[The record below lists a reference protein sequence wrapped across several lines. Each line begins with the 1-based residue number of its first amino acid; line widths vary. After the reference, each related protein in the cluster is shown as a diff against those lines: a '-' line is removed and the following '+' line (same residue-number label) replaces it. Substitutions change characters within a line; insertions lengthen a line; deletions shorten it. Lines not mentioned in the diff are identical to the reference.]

1 MLDPVRERF
10 VQEYVSHGNAS
21 EAYRTANPKAKNWKP
36 ETLHPK
42 ASRMLAEDKVRARL
56 AELQAKVA
64 EKHEIT
70 VDSLVQELEE
80 ARTAA
85 MKNPRGISAAVSA
98 TMGKAKLLG
107 LVVDKA
113 EHSGPNGA
121 PIVPVLNVSV
131 GRDQSKSAS

>member
-21 EAYRTANPKAKNWKP
+21 EALRKAKPHAKKWKP
-36 ETLHPK
+36 DVVHAK
-42 ASRMLAEDKVRARL
+42 ASALLAEDKVQVRL
-56 AELQAKVA
+56 DQIQAKA
-64 EKHEIT
+64 AKKHEVT
-70 VDSLVQELEE
+70 VDSLVTELEL
-80 ARTAA
+80 ARSEA

-113 EHSGPNGA
+113 EQSGPNGGA
-121 PIVPVLNVSV
+121 LQVHNRVEYVVVDPK
-131 GRDQSKSAS
+131 G